1 MERNDREYFR
11 RVVSRGDGYQQ
22 YGESYEVE
30 EEVPIGELLNR
41 LAADTTLLFRQELS
55 LARAEVKESG
65 LRLRDMSK
73 RLALAAALA
82 LPGTMAVTAF
92 LVIALGNAI
101 NSYVTS
107 ALIVGVVLL
116 LAAWV
121 VARQAFARVSNGG
134 VGMTRTAKSLTEDAR
149 WGKEELR
156 AFKREFTA

>member
-11 RVVSRGDGYQQ
+11 RVVARGEGYRQSREPISDED
-22 YGESYEVE
+22 ES
-30 EEVPIGELLNR
+30 IGELLKS
-41 LAADTTLLFRQELS
+41 LAADTSLLLRQEMS

-65 LRLRDMSK
+65 TRLQQLGRKM
-73 RLALAAALA
+73 AIAAALA
-82 LPGTMAVTAF
+82 LPGAMAVTAF

-116 LAAWV
+116 VAAWV
-121 VARQAFARVSNGG
+121 VARQGIARVANGG
-134 VGMTRTAKSLTEDAR
+134 VGISRTAASLAEDAR
-149 WGKEELR
+149 WGKEEVR

>member
-1 MERNDREYFR
+1 MERNEREYFR
-11 RVVSRGDGYQQ
+11 RVVSRNDDRQYDEPGY
-22 YGESYEVE
+22 ED
-30 EEVPIGELLNR
+30 VPVGELLSR
-41 LAADTTLLFRQELS
+41 LAGDTTLLFRQELS
-55 LARAEVKESG
+55 LARAEVRESG
-65 LRLRDMSK
+65 MRLRDMSK

-82 LPGTMAVTAF
+82 LPGAMAVTAF

-116 LAAWV
+116 VAAWI
-121 VARQAFARVSNGG
+121 VARQGLARVANGG
-134 VGMTRTAKSLTEDAR
+134 VGVTRTAASLAEDAR

>member
-11 RVVSRGDGYQQ
+11 RVVSRSDGYRQSD
-22 YGESYEVE
+22 EPMYED
-30 EEVPIGELLNR
+30 VPIGELLSR
-41 LAADTTLLFRQELS
+41 LAADTTLLFRQEMS
-55 LARAEVKESG
+55 LARAEVRESA
-65 LRLRDMSK
+65 LRIRDLSK
-73 RLALAAALA
+73 RMALAAALA
-82 LPGTMAVTAF
+82 LPGAMAVTAF

-116 LAAWV
+116 VAAWI
-121 VARQAFARVSNGG
+121 VARQGLARVANGG
-134 VGMTRTAKSLTEDAR
+134 VGVTRTAASLAEDAR